1 MPCGIAIAALL
12 LGCRQETPVLTGIP
26 AAPILKGTASAQE
39 RRVQIAE
46 DLPEVT
52 QDDYEKPAGVYIDL
66 SHITSRSFR
75 DSRDLIADQLGE
87 LIETHARHDGMTE
100 MTFERAVV
108 RLSDD
113 RIFMIRVP
121 LPEPL
126 RRSDSLQL
134 LGFPMFVDRYITYHN
149 EYRLNHEWSFRRI
162 RLKRQSP
169 ESELITEIEAWRWIP
184 GEHAQRR

>member
-1 MPCGIAIAALL
+1 MVCGITIAALL
-12 LGCRQETPVLTGIP
+12 LGCREEAPVLTGIP
-26 AAPILKGTASAQE
+26 AAPLLEGTASAQE
-39 RRVQIAE
+39 RRGQFEE

-52 QDDYEKPAGVYIDL
+52 QDVYEKPAGVYIDL
-66 SHITSRSFR
+66 GHITSRSFR
-75 DSRDLIADQLGE
+75 DSRDIIADQLGE
-87 LIETHARHDGMTE
+87 LISRQERHDGMTE
-100 MTFERAVV
+100 MTFERAVI

-126 RRSDSLQL
+126 RRSEGLES
-134 LGFPMFVDRYITYHN
+134 LGFPLFVDRYITFHN
-149 EYRLNHEWSFRRI
+149 EYRLNHEWGFRRI

-169 ESELITEIEAWRWIP
+169 DSELITEIEAWRWIP